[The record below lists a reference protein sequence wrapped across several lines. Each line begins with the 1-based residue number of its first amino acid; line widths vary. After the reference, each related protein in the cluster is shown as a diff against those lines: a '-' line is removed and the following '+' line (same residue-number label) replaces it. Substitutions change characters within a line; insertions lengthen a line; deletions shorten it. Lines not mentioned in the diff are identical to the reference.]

1 MTETFRLSV
10 HVQPGAK
17 QSSIVGW
24 VDDVLRVRVAAPP
37 VDGKANEALVSLLAD
52 ALGIAKSKVRIQR
65 GGTGRRKL
73 VEIQG
78 LSQVEGH
85 QQLEKVVLPSA

>member
-17 QSSIVGW
+17 QPGIVGW

-37 VDGKANEALVSLLAD
+37 VDGKANEAFIALLSD
-52 ALGIAKSKVRIQR
+52 VLGVPKAMVTIHR
-65 GGTGRRKL
+65 GTRGRSKL
-73 VEIQG
+73 VLIEG
-78 LSQVEGH
+78 LSQQDGTALL
-85 QQLEKVVLPSA
+85 QNT